1 MRRAVYPGSFDPLT
15 NGHIDIIARAA
26 RLVDELLVAVVRNPN
41 KTPLFTLAEREA
53 MLRESLAPFEN
64 VRVLSFEG
72 LLVEFVRS
80 QEANII
86 VRGLRAVSDF
96 EIEFQM
102 ALLNRKLA
110 PAVEPLLFER
120 IGYPF
125 AFERVEFGYCLVEES
140 HYAHHFHTPK
150 PRLRGRLCGLDFHCK
165 REGPVVVGQS
175 RVGDESFIFPRYFAI
190 FMAQGGAVATE
201 VREART

>member
-102 ALLNRKLA
+102 ALLNRTLA
-110 PAVEPLLFER
+110 PAVDTIFLMTDAQH
-120 IGYPF
+120 
-125 AFERVEFGYCLVEES
+125 AF
-140 HYAHHFHTPK
+140 
-150 PRLRGRLCGLDFHCK
+150 LCSSSV
-165 REGPVVVGQS
+165 REIASLGGE
-175 RVGDESFIFPRYFAI
+175 VGDLVPANIERALRAKFATK
-190 FMAQGGAVATE
+190 AK
-201 VREART
+201 